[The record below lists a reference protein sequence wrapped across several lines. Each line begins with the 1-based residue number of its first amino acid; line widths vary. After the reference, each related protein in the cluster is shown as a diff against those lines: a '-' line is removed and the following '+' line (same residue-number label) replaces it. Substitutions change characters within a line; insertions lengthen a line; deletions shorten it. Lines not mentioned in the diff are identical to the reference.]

1 MSTREGI
8 IAFVQLL
15 NRELDDL
22 HLLKHQFYQS
32 WNEGNLSLE
41 ALQVY
46 AKEYYHHVAAFPRYI
61 SGIHSL
67 CPDLKMRQVLLG
79 NLMEEEQGDENHPEL
94 WQRFAEGL
102 GVTRS
107 DLRKDAQ
114 IKETQELVDS
124 YFDIVRSGFAMGL
137 GALYAYERQTPEV
150 SKSKIDGLKRHYSIN
165 DERSLQFF
173 TVHMDADEWHSQEC
187 ADLIAGLEEVEQSKV
202 MQGAKKGAKLLWGFL
217 DGMMNAHAY

>member
-1 MSTREGI
+1 MT
-8 IAFVQLL
+8 FVQLL
-15 NRELDDL
+15 NKELDDL

-32 WNEGNLSLE
+32 WNEGKLSLE

-46 AKEYYHHVAAFPRYI
+46 AKEYYHHVAAFPRYV

-67 CPDLKMRQVLLG
+67 CPNLEMRQVLLG
-79 NLMEEEQGDENHPEL
+79 NLIEEEQGDENHPEL

-107 DLRKDAQ
+107 DLRQSAQ
-114 IKETQELVDS
+114 IKETQELVDG
-124 YFDIVRSGFAMGL
+124 YFDIVRSGFAAGL

-150 SKSKIDGLKRHYSIN
+150 SKSKIEGLKKYYSIN

-173 TVHMDADEWHSQEC
+173 TVHMDADEWHSEEC
-187 ADLIAGLEEVEQSKV
+187 ANLIAGLNEEEQDKV

-217 DGMMNAHAY
+217 DGMMNVHACC

>member
-1 MSTREGI
+1 MM
-8 IAFVQLL
+8 FVQLL
-15 NRELDDL
+15 NRELDNL

-41 ALQVY
+41 ALQIY

-67 CPDLKMRQVLLG
+67 CPNLKMRQVLLG
-79 NLMEEEQGDENHPEL
+79 NLIEEEQGDENHPEL

-102 GVTRS
+102 GVSRS
-107 DLRKDAQ
+107 DLREDAQ
-114 IKETQELVDS
+114 INETQELVDG

-150 SKSKIDGLKRHYSIN
+150 SKSKIEGLKKHYSID

-173 TVHMDADEWHSQEC
+173 TVHMDADEWHSEEC
-187 ADLIAGLEEVEQSKV
+187 ANLIADLNEEEQGKV

-217 DGMMNAHAY
+217 DGMMNAHAHC

>member
-1 MSTREGI
+1 M
-8 IAFVQLL
+8 
-15 NRELDDL
+15 

-46 AKEYYHHVAAFPRYI
+46 AKEYYHHIAAFPRYI

-67 CPDLKMRQVLLG
+67 CPNLRMRQVLLG
-79 NLMEEEQGDENHPEL
+79 NLIEEEQGDENHPEL

-102 GVTRS
+102 GVSRS
-107 DLRKDAQ
+107 DLREDAQ
-114 IKETQELVDS
+114 INETQELVDG

-137 GALYAYERQTPEV
+137 GALYAYERQTSEV
-150 SKSKIDGLKRHYSIN
+150 SKSKIEGLKKHYSID

-173 TVHMDADEWHSQEC
+173 TVHMNADEWHSEEC
-187 ADLIAGLEEVEQSKV
+187 ANLIADLNEEEQGKV

-217 DGMMNAHAY
+217 DGMMNANVCH

>member
-1 MSTREGI
+1 MFI
-8 IAFVQLL
+8 QLL
-15 NRELDDL
+15 NRELDSL

-41 ALQVY
+41 ALQIY

-67 CPDLKMRQVLLG
+67 CPNLKMRQVLLG
-79 NLMEEEQGDENHPEL
+79 NLIEEEQGDENHPEL

-102 GVTRS
+102 GVSRS
-107 DLRKDAQ
+107 DLREDAQ
-114 IKETQELVDS
+114 INETQELVDG

-150 SKSKIDGLKRHYSIN
+150 SKSKIEGLKKHYSID

-173 TVHMDADEWHSQEC
+173 TVHMDADEWHSEEC
-187 ADLIAGLEEVEQSKV
+187 ANLIADLNEEEQGKV

-217 DGMMNAHAY
+217 DGMMNAYAHC

>member
-1 MSTREGI
+1 MM
-8 IAFVQLL
+8 FVQLL
-15 NRELDDL
+15 NRELDSL

-67 CPDLKMRQVLLG
+67 CPNLKMRQVLLG
-79 NLMEEEQGDENHPEL
+79 NLIEEEQGDENHPEL

-102 GVTRS
+102 GVSRS
-107 DLRKDAQ
+107 DLREDAQ
-114 IKETQELVDS
+114 INETQELVDG
-124 YFDIVRSGFAMGL
+124 YFNIVRSGFAMGL

-150 SKSKIDGLKRHYSIN
+150 SKSKIEGLKKHYSID

-173 TVHMDADEWHSQEC
+173 TVHMDADEWHSEEC
-187 ADLIAGLEEVEQSKV
+187 ANLIADLNEEEQGKV

-217 DGMMNAHAY
+217 DGMMNAYAHC